1 MARKANSRGTRGK
14 RQRVEPR
21 RCSRPIRVGF
31 LALTGGIALI
41 VGMFAPAVHVDLH
54 GTLRYWDL
62 AGREAFV
69 VLLAALLTLR
79 SVPRSRQREL
89 WWPGLLLWGGLA
101 FPFLEPVLFPRRR
114 GFFGR
119 IRDAVAD
126 SVSSVATDL
135 AYSFDMVHWTWGTP
149 VFLAGFVAVTAASV
163 LAYR

>member
-1 MARKANSRGTRGK
+1 MARKTGKGKQKQAQVRGPRGS
-14 RQRVEPR
+14 
-21 RCSRPIRVGF
+21 SRPIRVGL
-31 LALTGGIALI
+31 LALLGGAGILI
-41 VGMFAPAVHVDLH
+41 GTFAPAVRVDLH

-62 AGREAFV
+62 AGREV
-69 VLLAALLTLR
+69 VAVLVAGLLTLR

-89 WWPGLLLWGGLA
+89 WWPALLLWGALA

-126 SVSSVATDL
+126 TLSNVATDL
-135 AYSFDMVHWTWGTP
+135 AFSFDMVHWQWGAP
-149 VFLAGFVAVTAASV
+149 VFLAGALCASAACV